1 MVPYA
6 GAFDTVGRRALVAWD
21 GTREAARAA
30 NDALPL
36 LENAEAVTVM
46 FVGARET
53 ALEEHHPSIE
63 RMVHHLQRHG
73 IAARAEETLH
83 GDLRISDV
91 LLSRA
96 ADLAADLLVAGAY
109 HNSQLR
115 EALVGGVS
123 RELLEDTSYNV
134 GALLERV
141 FAIRHARGIG
151 KYLVNGTHVN
161 QPGGLLEAAVLTE
174 NITYASGAK
183 SNTGVSA
190 DTGANSI
197 GTPDLLN
204 CYFGLNRAYRRESVW
219 CMNDETFLAISNLLD
234 QSGRP
239 LVRYNNGLSEI
250 ATLYSRPIAICPTMP
265 SIGVNATPVILY
277 VPRYF
282 LCRHVKAGSYVQM
295 STEHPGAVEF
305 GAVSFQ
311 GWIRMDSALVV
322 PSNAV
327 PPVSILQ
334 NAS

>member
-1 MVPYA
+1 MALKDILVGVDPSTAGEGRLKLAFNLVRAHKAHITACYIMREEHAAPSPIMPGVPVSPGPGILVAPQAGPTLGGTVPTPISPASREAERAEQVEELFRTELRAHGLGGEWHLLSPGETAVFIDLAKSFDLTILGQLSPEIRSTGFRPDEIVIATGRPVLVVPYA

-109 HNSQLR
+109 HHSQLR

-123 RELLEDTSYNV
+123 R
-134 GALLERV
+134 
-141 FAIRHARGIG
+141 
-151 KYLVNGTHVN
+151 
-161 QPGGLLEAAVLTE
+161 
-174 NITYASGAK
+174 
-183 SNTGVSA
+183 
-190 DTGANSI
+190 
-197 GTPDLLN
+197 DLLDHMT
-204 CYFGLNRAYRRESVW
+204 V
-219 CMNDETFLAISNLLD
+219 
-234 QSGRP
+234 
-239 LVRYNNGLSEI
+239 
-250 ATLYSRPIAICPTMP
+250 
-265 SIGVNATPVILY
+265 PVL
-277 VPRYF
+277 
-282 LCRHVKAGSYVQM
+282 M
-295 STEHPGAVEF
+295 SH
-305 GAVSFQ
+305 
-311 GWIRMDSALVV
+311 
-322 PSNAV
+322 
-327 PPVSILQ
+327 
-334 NAS
+334 

>member
-1 MVPYA
+1 MALKDILVGVDPSTAGEGRLKLAFNLVRAHKAHITACYIMREEHAAPSPIMPGVPVSPGPGILVAPQAGPTLGDTVPTPISPASREAERAEQVEELFRTELRAHGLGGEWHLLSPGETAVFIDLAKSFDLTILGQLSPEIRSTGFRPDEIVIATGRPVLVVPYA

-109 HNSQLR
+109 HHSQLR

-123 RELLEDTSYNV
+123 RELLDHMTV
-134 GALLERV
+134 
-141 FAIRHARGIG
+141 
-151 KYLVNGTHVN
+151 
-161 QPGGLLEAAVLTE
+161 PVL
-174 NITYASGAK
+174 
-183 SNTGVSA
+183 
-190 DTGANSI
+190 
-197 GTPDLLN
+197 
-204 CYFGLNRAYRRESVW
+204 
-219 CMNDETFLAISNLLD
+219 
-234 QSGRP
+234 
-239 LVRYNNGLSEI
+239 
-250 ATLYSRPIAICPTMP
+250 
-265 SIGVNATPVILY
+265 
-277 VPRYF
+277 
-282 LCRHVKAGSYVQM
+282 M
-295 STEHPGAVEF
+295 SH
-305 GAVSFQ
+305 
-311 GWIRMDSALVV
+311 
-322 PSNAV
+322 
-327 PPVSILQ
+327 
-334 NAS
+334 